1 MDDKERERRR
11 KISAAKTGSKHSDE
25 TKAKIA
31 QTLSG
36 RRVSAS
42 ARSNMGAA
50 ATGRKFSR
58 PTRTQS
64 QKVNVAVMPKTN
76 RRTNRELLL
85 SYLSAFRT

>member
-11 KISAAKTGSKHSDE
+11 KISEAKTGSKHSDE

-42 ARSNMGAA
+42 ARSNMRAA
-50 ATGRKFSR
+50 ATGRKFSQTHKDAIAEGQR
-58 PTRTQS
+58 RRHAQNKS
-64 QKVNVAVMPKTN
+64 QNKP
-76 RRTNRELLL
+76 
-85 SYLSAFRT
+85 